1 MLQEYN
7 NILVPVDGSQE
18 AELALK
24 KAVHVAKLN
33 NAHVDILNVLD
44 TKQFIGGYGGM
55 LSGDAIYQIS
65 EDAQDY
71 LNNLAAELRKENDLS
86 EEDIT
91 IHVRFGNPKTVISRD
106 FPKDHHSDLI
116 MIGATGLNAVA
127 RVLVGSVTEYVN
139 QNALC
144 DVLIV
149 KTDEHNE
156 KPVKKP
162 GKKNKG
168 KHK

>member
-1 MLQEYN
+1 MITMLQEYN
-7 NILVPVDGSQE
+7 NILVPVDGSKE

-24 KAVHVAKLN
+24 KAVHVARLN
-33 NAHVDILNVLD
+33 AAHVDILNVLD

-71 LNNLAAELRKENDLS
+71 LTNLANAMRDQNNLSKD
-86 EEDIT
+86 DIS
-91 IHVRFGNPKTVISRD
+91 IHVRFGNPKTVIAND
-106 FPKDHHSDLI
+106 FPKDHKNDLI
-116 MIGATGLNAVA
+116 MIGATGLSAMA

-149 KTDEHNE
+149 KTDEKNE
-156 KPVKKP
+156 KPA
-162 GKKNKG
+162 
-168 KHK
+168 

>member
-7 NILVPVDGSQE
+7 NILVPVDGSKE
-18 AELALK
+18 AELALQ
-24 KAVHVAKLN
+24 KAVQVAKLN
-33 NAHVDILNVLD
+33 KAHVDILNVLD

-71 LNNLAAELRKENDLS
+71 LSNLADEIRSKNDLS
-86 EEDIT
+86 EDDLS
-91 IHVRFGNPKTVISRD
+91 IHVRFGNPKTVISVD
-106 FPKDHHSDLI
+106 FPRDHKNDLI
-116 MIGATGLNAVA
+116 MIGATGLNAVE

-139 QNALC
+139 QHALC

-149 KTDEHNE
+149 KTDIDN
-156 KPVKKP
+156 KTPKK
-162 GKKNKG
+162 
-168 KHK
+168 

>member
-7 NILVPVDGSQE
+7 NILVPVDGSKE

-24 KAVHVAKLN
+24 KAVHVAKMN
-33 NAHVDILNVLD
+33 HAHVDILNVLD

-71 LNNLAAELRKENDLS
+71 LENLANEIRHKNDMA
-86 EEDIT
+86 EEDIS

-106 FPKDHHSDLI
+106 FPKDHKNDLI
-116 MIGATGLNAVA
+116 MIGATGLSAMA

-149 KTDEHNE
+149 KTDADNQ
-156 KPVKKP
+156 KPE
-162 GKKNKG
+162 
-168 KHK
+168 